1 MVSRIAFTTY
11 SCHKKLCRL
20 RVPKSLT
27 LSKGTPRSRSIF
39 SHSRVLAR
47 AYKMS
52 SSSSLSGFRLARVF
66 NSPMI
71 ESA

>member
-1 MVSRIAFTTY
+1 MALTTY
-11 SCHKKLCRL
+11 SCHRKLCLR

-27 LSKGTPRSRSIF
+27 FSRGTPRSRSIF

-52 SSSSLSGFRLARVF
+52 SSNSLSRFKLARVF
-66 NSPMI
+66 SSSMA